1 MIKQYN
7 TSTNV
12 SVVQMVTVTWP
23 HFRLPSTNASSWGY
37 LQGQPHF
44 PWTHQGRF
52 VSLHSLPHTRWER
65 TKLSQCFLL
74 NEHRVPTT
82 AKNVSSLCRPRQSPR
97 SPEVGTA
104 AEAEEVSLS
113 SERHWNLRAVH
124 NSHGDH
130 HSYLS
135 WLAVFPLRE
144 QKSCWE
150 GNQVLAHPGR
160 ENLRGSRRT
169 LCKPHFIPMSSRMPV

>member
-1 MIKQYN
+1 MVKQYN

-12 SVVQMVTVTWP
+12 RVVQMATVMWA
-23 HFRLPSTNASSWGY
+23 HFRLPSTNTSSWGY
-37 LQGQPHF
+37 LQGQPYF
-44 PWTHQGRF
+44 PWTQQGRF

-65 TKLSQCFLL
+65 TKPSQCFLL
-74 NEHRVPTT
+74 NEHQGPTT
-82 AKNVSSLCRPRQSPR
+82 AKNVSLCWPRQSPR

-113 SERHWNLRAVH
+113 SGRKWNLRAVH

-135 WLAVFPLRE
+135 WLAVFPLRA

-150 GNQVLAHPGR
+150 GNQVLAHPGKGR
-160 ENLRGSRRT
+160 PEGLPEDS
-169 LCKPHFIPMSSRMPV
+169 V